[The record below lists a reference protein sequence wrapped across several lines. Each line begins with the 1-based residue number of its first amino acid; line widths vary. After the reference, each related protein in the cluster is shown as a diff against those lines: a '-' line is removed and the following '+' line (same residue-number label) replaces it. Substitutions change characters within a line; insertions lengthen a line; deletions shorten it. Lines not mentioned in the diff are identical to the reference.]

1 MKQWKARWFVLDTEK
16 NLLTYYD
23 SEENPQ
29 LQGRINL
36 EEMRG
41 CRPVHPLPGAPKSA
55 DSRSFIEVSSIVGD
69 LFTEADRVHNVD
81 LHHINQG
88 CFTIV
93 DFKYL
98 VRDRLQMSLLK

>member
-1 MKQWKARWFVLDTEK
+1 MQKWKPRWFVLDTEK

-41 CRPVHPLPGAPKSA
+41 CRHISPLPGAPKSA
-55 DSRSFIEVSSIVGD
+55 DSRSFMEVSQ
-69 LFTEADRVHNVD
+69 F
-81 LHHINQG
+81 
-88 CFTIV
+88 
-93 DFKYL
+93 DFFCSEVFRGIRFCL
-98 VRDRLQMSLLK
+98 LQ

>member
-55 DSRSFIEVSSIVGD
+55 DSRSFIEVSSTIGD
-69 LFTEADRVHNVD
+69 LFTVDRVHNVE
-81 LHHINQG
+81 
-88 CFTIV
+88 
-93 DFKYL
+93 L
-98 VRDRLQMSLLK
+98 VSFLLYSFIILVKDVLLLLILNIC

>member
-81 LHHINQG
+81 L
-88 CFTIV
+88 V
-93 DFKYL
+93 S
-98 VRDRLQMSLLK
+98 SLLCSFIILIKDVLLLLTLNIW